1 MEKPQPGT
9 TTLVRKLDMEALC
22 AVLAA
27 ASGLVNAPE
36 FNTFLPQTAHGRM
49 VEICAER
56 LKNAVTNAE
65 AVLNQ

>member
-1 MEKPQPGT
+1 MEQPQQGT
-9 TTLVRKLDMEALC
+9 TTLVRKTDMEALC

-27 ASGLVNAPE
+27 ASGLIHAPE

-65 AVLNQ
+65 RVLNK